1 MLSLSAVI
9 QAIRYITNYRS
20 IRILQ
25 KIVLKVN
32 VNCQLRKPRKLQEPR
47 TGIIRK
53 SLYHHNNHKGDTRQ
67 QQQQQQQSLL
77 EGHFHH

>member
-9 QAIRYITNYRS
+9 QAIRYRS

-47 TGIIRK
+47 TGISRK

-67 QQQQQQQSLL
+67 QQQQQQQQQPSLL
-77 EGHFHH
+77 KGHFHQ